1 MTGWQFFS
9 EPDRYC
15 ALCGDLR
22 CSVTER
28 LIPRA
33 PAFMRGVTA
42 LFISDVHALPTT
54 TDAAMTALK
63 AKAAALRPDL
73 LLLGGDYSDR
83 PGPTERLFE
92 RLAAIPAPLGRFA
105 VVGNNDR
112 EAFPDIDNLRRITA
126 RAGFELLIN
135 ESRTLRLDGGTLIV
149 AGLDEYRYGAPDA
162 AGLYPDAPAPDRCRL
177 LLSHY
182 PCGVRPMP
190 DLMLCGHTHVP
201 CCHRHEGFT
210 YVNPGSVSL
219 PKQNTPHSY
228 VTLEDGVMVWKDLVG
243 GEFMRER
250 VW

>member
-9 EPDRYC
+9 KPDRYC

-54 TDAAMTALK
+54 TDAAMTALA

-73 LLLGGDYSDR
+73 LLLGGDYSDQ

-105 VVGNNDR
+105 VDEVSGEKTVSRFFADR
-112 EAFPDIDNLRRITA
+112 EAAIRCLQ
-126 RAGFELLIN
+126 
-135 ESRTLRLDGGTLIV
+135 
-149 AGLDEYRYGAPDA
+149 A
-162 AGLYPDAPAPDRCRL
+162 AG
-177 LLSHY
+177 
-182 PCGVRPMP
+182 
-190 DLMLCGHTHVP
+190 
-201 CCHRHEGFT
+201 
-210 YVNPGSVSL
+210 PGAGMRE
-219 PKQNTPHSY
+219 T
-228 VTLEDGVMVWKDLVG
+228 TLEDVFL
-243 GEFMRER
+243 ER
-250 VW
+250 LGRHLEKK